1 MRIILICNRITC
13 TLGFVTMERVIMST
27 ETVAKRA
34 AVGVAILAAHLGLV
48 LLLAASGFV
57 VPTLVQSVTVSFIQP
72 EAKEPDR
79 PAFHEAALRS
89 IDQVPI
95 PPPEIVVPVD
105 PTNPPPI
112 AATTEE
118 TQMPAPP
125 SPSDAATSTSG
136 GALPEISD
144 VAYVVQPAPRYPP
157 ESRRIREHGLVL
169 LRVLIDEQGH
179 AKTIEVYRS
188 SGHPR
193 LDEAARAAVL
203 RAIFKPFIDRG
214 GVARAAAAI
223 VPIEFSLRSSLS

>member
-1 MRIILICNRITC
+1 
-13 TLGFVTMERVIMST
+13 MERLSMST
-27 ETVAKRA
+27 ETLGKRA
-34 AVGVAILAAHLGLV
+34 TVGVAILAAHIGLV

-72 EAKEPDR
+72 EDKHPDR
-79 PAFHEAALRS
+79 PAFHEPNLKV
-89 IDQVPI
+89 IEQVVLI
-95 PPPEIVVPVD
+95 PPPEVVVPVE
-105 PTNPPPI
+105 PTSTAPI
-112 AATTEE
+112 AVTAVE

-125 SPSDAATSTSG
+125 SPPDAAPSGSG
-136 GALPEISD
+136 GALPEMSD
-144 VAYVVQPAPRYPP
+144 VAYVVQPAPSYPT
-157 ESRRIREHGLVL
+157 ESRRTREHGLVL

-203 RAIFKPFIDRG
+203 RAVFKPFIDRG